1 MHKKLKEM
9 RLKNHYTSKI
19 MADKLKI
26 SKPFYSQLENDK
38 RKLTYD
44 MAIKIAKIFN
54 TKPDKIFYED
64 HINKVD

>member
-1 MHKKLKEM
+1 MHVKLKET
-9 RLKNHYTSKI
+9 RLKHNYSSKY
-19 MADKLKI
+19 MAEKLHI

-54 TKPDKIFYED
+54 LKPDKLFYEE
-64 HINKVD
+64 HISRVD